1 MTWRFLP
8 LLDPSVDCF
17 MSRDTDSKVLK
28 READAVNEWLQSP
41 STFHVM
47 RDHEQHCVPMLG
59 GMWGVKI
66 HQNRSSIQ
74 HAAQRLFHFY
84 LIPDEM
90 EKGDDQIMLN
100 KFIWPLAVNSLVYT
114 MCIGI
119 INSSKVIILN

>member
-1 MTWRFLP
+1 
-8 LLDPSVDCF
+8 

-28 READAVNEWLQSP
+28 REAEAVSEWLQSP
-41 STFHVM
+41 FTFHVM

-66 HQNRSSIQ
+66 HQNRSAIRQ
-74 HAAQRLFHFY
+74 AAQRLFHFY
-84 LIPDEM
+84 IRPDEM

-119 INSSKVIILN
+119 